1 MMTHSK
7 SKPNPKNAKAALTAA
22 FAAGTAAVIA
32 ISLVLRAYG
41 PGNMWKGAISGGVA
55 TLIVLAIV
63 TWRSA
68 KRPEKA
74 TTADRATALWDAAD
88 ERDLRIRT
96 NTAATLGYL
105 TLPITALAAVVLAI
119 GVDTEMV
126 MAILIFLQI
135 GIAIIAFALENR
147 RN

>member
-32 ISLVLRAYG
+32 IALVLRAYG

-55 TLIVLAIV
+55 TLIILAIV

-68 KRPEKA
+68 KRPEKS

-96 NTAATLGYL
+96 NTAAILGYL

-135 GIAIIAFALENR
+135 GIAIIAFTVENR